1 MCVGGTLRRRV
12 AAAHN
17 GNAGGLR
24 PVQAGA
30 SIGQH
35 VPAGRQAHAIQNQR
49 RVFQLQQATRVGG
62 VPQGQHA
69 PLLRVRS
76 QPIER
81 AAQQVIDC
89 GRGLAQR
96 LCLRRTDHGTQ
107 RSLAALK
114 NLLGESKCTQQ
125 LPRALVADARRQ
137 RKPQP
142 SPQVCGVLHQGPA
155 SASPTRTPS
164 VTSVNRAYAMRS

>member
-12 AAAHN
+12 AAAHD

-24 PVQAGA
+24 PVQSGA
-30 SIGQH
+30 SVG
-35 VPAGRQAHAIQNQR
+35 VDFPARRHPHAIQNQR

-137 RKPQP
+137 RKP
-142 SPQVCGVLHQGPA
+142 
-155 SASPTRTPS
+155 
-164 VTSVNRAYAMRS
+164 